1 MSPFEKRMF
10 NHPLALLPSRN
21 HPAYKQLATEV
32 NRIAQMDI
40 AFQAKFKEM
49 IRRLPL
55 WAFARSTSGSG
66 FLMAATLRWF
76 FTEYLQRILE
86 HGPDSLPLSFNVLE
100 SFLMFDGEFLMF
112 DVREEREHLLSVT
125 DYFDWYPENG
135 LPRDPRLLIDVMDDG
150 IIYSY
155 DMVNDPDGYHV
166 KTPAST
172 LVIAGLSLVRHS
184 TELSCLLVAGENP
197 PYPTDKEIE
206 AIESAESETTPG
218 RESIEPDREL
228 TVRSRYLDRFP
239 SYGRLLMLTRF
250 DLSTSKYDV
259 RYANVD
265 LGKSYRVLTDDSTV
279 LDDLP
284 SDSAETDK
292 QSILEELGRYKQ
304 LFSALASLIYL
315 PILFVDKREQTNDS
329 VFKTEFHTLQ
339 DEQSAKEVIKE
350 FSQPVYRWERTI
362 KCLRTR
368 TYPSLPAKTITPPEL
383 SFERDG
389 YWRPLGPG
397 EVGRDKKNNPI
408 AGRSWVSR
416 LDSWSAQPP
425 SAFLLAERPAVLPDG
440 DDPGVVYIVRSPSHE
455 PEIYKVGLTRRTAE
469 SRAAELSGT
478 SAPLPFGI
486 LGQWAVGS
494 CKAIEQ
500 EVHRRLDAY
509 RVNPN
514 REFFHC
520 ELTLIVATVEAVIKD
535 LASKN

>member
-1 MSPFEKRMF
+1 ME
-10 NHPLALLPSRN
+10 
-21 HPAYKQLATEV
+21 
-32 NRIAQMDI
+32 
-40 AFQAKFKEM
+40 
-49 IRRLPL
+49 
-55 WAFARSTSGSG
+55 
-66 FLMAATLRWF
+66 
-76 FTEYLQRILE
+76 
-86 HGPDSLPLSFNVLE
+86 
-100 SFLMFDGEFLMF
+100 DG
-112 DVREEREHLLSVT
+112 V
-125 DYFDWYPENG
+125 
-135 LPRDPRLLIDVMDDG
+135 
-150 IIYSY
+150 IYSY
-155 DMVNDPDGYHV
+155 DMANDPEGYLLR
-166 KTPAST
+166 TPTST

-184 TELSCLLVAGENP
+184 TELSCLLIAGENP
-197 PYPTDKEIE
+197 PNPSDKVIE
-206 AIESAESETTPG
+206 AIAPDRTPESETTPG

-228 TVRSRYLDRFP
+228 TVKSRYLDRFP

-250 DLSTSKYDV
+250 DLSSSRHDV
-259 RYANVD
+259 RYVNVD
-265 LGKSYRVLTDDSTV
+265 LGRSYRVLTDDSAV

-284 SDSAETDK
+284 SDSVESYK
-292 QSILEELGRYKQ
+292 QSVLQELGRYEQ

-315 PILFVDKREQTNDS
+315 PILFVDRREQTNDS

-350 FSQPVYRWERTI
+350 FSQPVYSLERTI

-389 YWRPLGPG
+389 YWRPLAPG

-408 AGRSWVSR
+408 AGRTWVSR

-425 SAFLLAERPAVLPDG
+425 STFLLAERRSALPDG

-455 PEIYKVGLTRRTAE
+455 PEIYKVGLTRRTVE

-494 CKAIEQ
+494 CKAVEQ
-500 EVHRRLDAY
+500 EVHKRLDAY

-520 ELTLIVATVEAVIKD
+520 ELALIVGAVEAVIQD
-535 LASKN
+535 LEAQTDSLSEI